1 MKYNKILKAKFIS
14 RPNRFIAHC
23 ELDGEE
29 VICHVKNTG
38 RCKELLTPGATVILT
53 DERENK
59 ARKTPFDLI
68 SVYKGERLINMDSQ
82 APNKVAEELMERL
95 YPKSKIRR
103 EITYG
108 KSRIDLFIEN
118 GEEKIFVEV
127 KGVTLESDGVAKFPD
142 APTERGIKHLRELER
157 AASEGYKAIVLFIIQ
172 MKGVAYFTPNRETH
186 PQFADALVEVH
197 ENGVN
202 VWAYDCKV
210 QEGIVEADMPVEVR
224 LFG

>member
-14 RPNRFIAHC
+14 RPNRFIANC

-95 YPKSKIRR
+95 YPKSKICR

-157 AASEGYKAIVLFIIQ
+157 AVSEGYKAIVLFIIQ